1 MPKTPHSPDQDQE
14 DFLPR
19 LSAPQEGG
27 PQQTFCFEVTISLLG
42 IPCRQCGNILEI
54 FDNLLF
60 SINLQISVVGTFDA
74 DNKFL
79 IECGVV
85 H

>member
-1 MPKTPHSPDQDQE
+1 MKVKTKMIF
-14 DFLPR
+14 FLDYLR
-19 LSAPQEGG
+19 PQARGANKH
-27 PQQTFCFEVTISLLG
+27 FFEVTISLLG
-42 IPCRQCGNILEI
+42 IPCRQCGNILGI
-54 FDNLLF
+54 FDNLLL

-79 IECGVV
+79 IEFGVV